1 MNLWS
6 DIQAREQRGQD
17 LLREAERERLA
28 RQAPSAT
35 NDRLHFYDQTLAAL
49 GRRLVDWGCRLQ
61 ERARTALRLAQRPA
75 VRLQTEPPCP
85 CPDN

>member
-6 DIQAREQRGQD
+6 DIQAREQHGKD
-17 LLREAERERLA
+17 LLREAERERLV
-28 RQAPSAT
+28 RQASSAS

-61 ERARTALRLAQRPA
+61 ERARITLRLAQPPQLR
-75 VRLQTEPPCP
+75 TDPPCP